1 MRKNIIFAGLIILVI
16 GAAMFGGGDYAISHS
31 TTTGTSL
38 SQIKSN
44 PTEFV
49 HNLSLSSTMLLT
61 VESSYDAFF
70 VISASNISNAS
81 PSNINTYKYT
91 PIENT
96 TVASINVKGYDL
108 SAGNYCLVAF
118 NSTQPSVT
126 YSYLPVSMTYVS
138 LVSGIG
144 IFVFIIGIIVAIIGL
159 VLKKKKVEPLDQI

>member
-38 SQIKSN
+38 SKISST
-44 PTEFV
+44 PPEFG
-49 HNLSLSSTMLLT
+49 HELSLSSPMLLT

-70 VISASNISNAS
+70 VVSDANISKAS
-81 PSNINTYKYT
+81 PSNIRTYEYT

-96 TVASINVKGYDL
+96 TIASINVKEYDL
-108 SAGNYCLVAF
+108 SPGNYYLVEF
-118 NSTQPSVT
+118 NSTPPSVT

-144 IFVFIIGIIVAIIGL
+144 IFVLIIGIIVAIIGL
-159 VLKKKKVEPLDQI
+159 ILKKKKVEPLDQV